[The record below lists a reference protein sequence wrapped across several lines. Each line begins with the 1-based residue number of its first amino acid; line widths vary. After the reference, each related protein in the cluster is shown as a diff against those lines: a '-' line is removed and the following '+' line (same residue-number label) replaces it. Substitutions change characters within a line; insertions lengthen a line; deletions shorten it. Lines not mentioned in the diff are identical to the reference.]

1 MNGRLRPFAS
11 RRLSEETNVANPD
24 DPKRPDD
31 PKAPGGTEWVSP
43 RLRAKMYDDED
54 EEQKKSKSAQN
65 LVALAMLVLVVG
77 LGAAL
82 MAMMA
87 RGREADKLKAAE
99 QARAAAAE
107 HAADSLRTHVEDSLR
122 AYRADSL
129 AKNAPKV
136 AAKPPAGTAAGTG
149 TASATP
155 AAPPP
160 EPSHYGIAVGTF
172 LTQDRANQEQTKLQG
187 STGLAG
193 SVSEVKQDNVTQYR
207 VVIGD
212 FTDKKAAET
221 KANELIV
228 AASVREA
235 RVIKL
240 PKN

>member
-1 MNGRLRPFAS
+1 M
-11 RRLSEETNVANPD
+11 ANPE
-24 DPKRPDD
+24 DPKRPDE
-31 PKAPGGTEWVSP
+31 PKPPGGTEYVSP

-54 EEQKKSKSAQN
+54 EEEKKSKSVQN
-65 LVALAMLVLVVG
+65 IVALAMLVLVVG
-77 LGAAL
+77 LGATL
-82 MAMMA
+82 MVTMF
-87 RGREADKLKAAE
+87 RSREADKIKAAE
-99 QARAAAAE
+99 QARVAAAE

-129 AKNAPKV
+129 AKNAPKL
-136 AAKPPAGTAAGTG
+136 AAKPPAGTAPGT
-149 TASATP
+149 TPDASA
-155 AAPPP
+155 AATPPP

-187 STGLAG
+187 STGLGG
-193 SVSEVKQDNVTQYR
+193 SVAEVKQDGVTQYR

-212 FTDKKAAET
+212 FTSKGDADK